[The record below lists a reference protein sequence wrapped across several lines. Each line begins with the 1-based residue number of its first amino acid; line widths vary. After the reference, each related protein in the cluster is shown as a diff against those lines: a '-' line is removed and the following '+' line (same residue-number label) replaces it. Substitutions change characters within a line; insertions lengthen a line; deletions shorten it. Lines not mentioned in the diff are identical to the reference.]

1 MHIVHATSP
10 RVLPL
15 LLRGCNRMTT
25 LSRDGRARRHSTPRG
40 LGARSRIHS
49 AKRRTFQVSK
59 SVRGTTLGTGCS
71 QVCGKT
77 WDLSE
82 KTWEYARFLSGLFW
96 PLECMAVCGKRYIRL
111 AAPTSPVSS
120 ISTDCSLLLLQINPY
135 ILYMMCLHSERS
147 PGRQEGQQA
156 NIARL
161 LRRCN
166 DHNVLVS
173 LPTNQGRCFCHAPVV
188 SAHFRSRRP
197 PLEG

>member
-1 MHIVHATSP
+1 MQQDDNAESRWSCKASLNP
-10 RVLPL
+10 AGS
-15 LLRGCNRMTT
+15 GCSITYT
-25 LSRDGRARRHSTPRG
+25 FGQAQDLSSLEIGEGYHSRDGLFASLRKN
-40 LGARSRIHS
+40 LG
-49 AKRRTFQVSK
+49 FV
-59 SVRGTTLGTGCS
+59 G
-71 QVCGKT
+71 
-77 WDLSE
+77 

-173 LPTNQGRCFCHAPVV
+173 LPTNLGRCFCHAPVV